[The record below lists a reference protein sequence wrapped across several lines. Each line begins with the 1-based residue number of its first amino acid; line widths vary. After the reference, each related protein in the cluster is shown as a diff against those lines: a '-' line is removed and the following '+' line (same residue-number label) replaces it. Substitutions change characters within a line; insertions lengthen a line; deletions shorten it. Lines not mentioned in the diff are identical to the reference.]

1 MRATV
6 WLPGER
12 VGRFEIS
19 SYLVEPRAPAVTR
32 IMGTCEIF
40 EARFEMARQ
49 TFSYCGS
56 CRLFRPVRE
65 AERLPWYGWWFDAD
79 GGMRAVEI
87 ASDAPLAF
95 TAGLKLW
102 QR

>member
-1 MRATV
+1 MSTTV
-6 WLPGER
+6 WLPGDHI
-12 VGRFEIS
+12 GRFEIAAP
-19 SYLVEPRAPAVTR
+19 LVEQRAPEVTR
-32 IMGTCEIF
+32 IMGACAIF
-40 EARFEMARQ
+40 EARFEVARQ

-56 CRLFRPVRE
+56 CRLFRPVRD

-87 ASDAPLAF
+87 ANDAPFAF
-95 TAGLKLW
+95 TAGLHLW